1 MNPIMVGNQDHYLCW
16 PLFTLY
22 VHKWYLAMKTP
33 GKVIRNISLDLRKA
47 YDLFDHNRP
56 LGNCEKIGVR
66 SAPNSWLGSYLK
78 SRTQVTNFGKEFSQ
92 EVRVKGGVPLGTV
105 VKSDVSHLLFT

>member
-1 MNPIMVGNQDHYLCW
+1 
-16 PLFTLY
+16 
-22 VHKWYLAMKTP
+22 MKTP
-33 GKVIRNISLDLRKA
+33 GKVIRNIFLDLRKA
-47 YDLFDHNRP
+47 YDLVDHNKL

-92 EVRVKGGVPLGTV
+92 EVRVKGGVPLGSKIGRVAFIT
-105 VKSDVSHLLFT
+105 